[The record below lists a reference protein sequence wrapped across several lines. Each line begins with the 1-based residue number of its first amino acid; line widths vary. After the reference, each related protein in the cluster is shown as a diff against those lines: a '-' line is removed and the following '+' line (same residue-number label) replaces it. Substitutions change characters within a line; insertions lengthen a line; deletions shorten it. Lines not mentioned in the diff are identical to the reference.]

1 MSGGE
6 NLRIEIFKGPGEVL
20 GCFAIMAHSGILT
33 WSSPHLAEHMGKL
46 HCEHFSLGTSKKKKV
61 QIIYNDNWNFH

>member
-1 MSGGE
+1 MSE
-6 NLRIEIFKGPGEVL
+6 SEIGTGKTVFVIAVVL

-46 HCEHFSLGTSKKKKV
+46 HCEHFSLGTSKKKKGSNHL
-61 QIIYNDNWNFH
+61 Q